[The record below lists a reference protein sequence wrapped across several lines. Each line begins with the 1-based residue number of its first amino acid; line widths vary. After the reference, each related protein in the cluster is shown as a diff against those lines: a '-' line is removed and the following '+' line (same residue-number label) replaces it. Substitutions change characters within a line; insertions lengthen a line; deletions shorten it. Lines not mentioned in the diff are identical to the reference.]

1 MTFTPGQ
8 TTRTFSVTIRG
19 DRTAE
24 PNETVLVALS
34 GASANATIGDGQGV
48 ITIVNDD
55 GTPLLAP
62 TAGPGTASSLT
73 AAEIDGA
80 LADALAWWAAEGA
93 DVSALAAVTTV
104 VEDLGERA
112 LGAAR
117 DGWVIALDDDAAGWG
132 WDRFDL
138 RAVLVH
144 ELGHLLGLEHQA
156 DGPMA
161 AELAMSG
168 ASAAAARAG
177 QPPVPMPVV
186 PAPAPMADVQIV
198 LVDAD
203 DAPRYVAHQDS
214 ERPPSAAA
222 VGPGTGSEGAAPS
235 TCDAGTGP
243 LPPASASALVE
254 PAVPATWFVTLG
266 STVAAPRR
274 GRRR

>member
-1 MTFTPGQ
+1 M
-8 TTRTFSVTIRG
+8 
-19 DRTAE
+19 
-24 PNETVLVALS
+24 
-34 GASANATIGDGQGV
+34 
-48 ITIVNDD
+48 
-55 GTPLLAP
+55 LAP
-62 TAGPGTASSLT
+62 TAGPGTTSSLT
-73 AAEIDGA
+73 TAQIDAA

-93 DVSALAAVTTV
+93 DLSPLPAVTTV

-161 AELAMSG
+161 AELAMSET
-168 ASAAAARAG
+168 SAAAGRAG

-186 PAPAPMADVQIV
+186 VPVPAPVADVQIV

-214 ERPPSAAA
+214 KLPSGAAA
-222 VGPGTGSEGAAPS
+222 VGPGTGARGR
-235 TCDAGTGP
+235 G
-243 LPPASASALVE
+243 
-254 PAVPATWFVTLG
+254 
-266 STVAAPRR
+266 TVAA
-274 GRRR
+274 